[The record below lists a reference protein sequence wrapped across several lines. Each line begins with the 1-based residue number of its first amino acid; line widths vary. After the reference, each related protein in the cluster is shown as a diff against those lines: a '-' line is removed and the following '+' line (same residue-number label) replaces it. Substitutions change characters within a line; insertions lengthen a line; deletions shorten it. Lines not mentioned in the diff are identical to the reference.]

1 MSAPTPL
8 SAEEFYRRAVATFDS
23 SMQAVGSDDW
33 SKPTPC
39 TEWDVRALVAHVVD
53 EDLWVPPLLDGKT
66 IEEVGDAFADPLGD
80 DPIASW
86 DKAKREGIGAS
97 RGVDLEATVHV
108 SFGDI
113 TADEYLKQVATD
125 HVIHAWDLARAVG
138 ASVDFDDDAVET
150 AYLYLEPNAE
160 LWRQAGAFG
169 PAVPAPDGADRLTE
183 LVALTGR
190 SA

>member
-1 MSAPTPL
+1 MSSTGLA
-8 SAEEFYRRAVATFDS
+8 AEEFYRRSVATFDA
-23 SMQAVGSDDW
+23 SMRAVGPADW
-33 SKPTPC
+33 DKPTPC

-66 IEEVGDAFADPLGD
+66 IAEVGDSLSGDPLGD
-80 DPIASW
+80 DPRASW
-86 DKAKREGIGAS
+86 DKARQEGVAASEGA
-97 RGVDLEATVHV
+97 DPQATVHV

-113 TADEYLKQVATD
+113 TAEEYLKQVATD
-125 HVIHAWDLARAVG
+125 HVIHAWDLAQAVG
-138 ASVDFDDDAVET
+138 ASVDFDNDAVEA

-169 PAVPAPDGADRLTE
+169 PAAPVPDGADRLTE